1 MANKIEES
9 RRGRLG
15 YGSSYRRGGS
25 NDLGKAAG
33 IGTVL
38 GGQVWMVKPDKEA
51 ATANPCIWM
60 ESGIVRFKT
69 CNNYYDCTTC
79 KYDKGM
85 QKKVDQGR
93 QVSWQEA
100 MRKKEGLERVCR
112 HSLTQRIAKRA
123 CAYDYQ
129 CSKCDFD
136 QFFEDVWTA
145 KTGDRPLE
153 VQDIKGFRVPMGHY
167 FHNGHTWAR
176 IESGGYI
183 RVGMDDFSLKL
194 LGRSDA
200 FDLPLMGKELA
211 RDKAGWG
218 FKREKNRADVLSPV
232 DGVITEV
239 NAALFERP
247 EAANQGPYEGGWLF
261 MVRHPDIKEAMKKL
275 MTDTESLGWMHDE
288 VNTLENMIEEAAGP
302 LAADGGYL
310 AEDIFGNIPGLGW
323 KNLTGTFLRT
333 G

>member
-1 MANKIEES
+1 
-9 RRGRLG
+9 
-15 YGSSYRRGGS
+15 
-25 NDLGKAAG
+25 
-33 IGTVL
+33 
-38 GGQVWMVKPDKEA
+38 
-51 ATANPCIWM
+51 
-60 ESGIVRFKT
+60 
-69 CNNYYDCTTC
+69 
-79 KYDKGM
+79 
-85 QKKVDQGR
+85 
-93 QVSWQEA
+93 
-100 MRKKEGLERVCR
+100 
-112 HSLTQRIAKRA
+112 
-123 CAYDYQ
+123 
-129 CSKCDFD
+129 

-145 KTGDRPLE
+145 KTGGRPIE
-153 VQDIKGFRVPMGHY
+153 VQEVKGFRVPMGHY

-239 NAALFERP
+239 NATLFERP
-247 EAANQGPYEGGWLF
+247 EAANQGPYEDGWIF
-261 MVRHPDIKEAMKKL
+261 TVRHPDIKEAMKKL
-275 MTDTESLGWMHDE
+275 MPDTESLGWMQDE
-288 VNTLENMIEEAAGP
+288 VNTLENMIEEVAGP

-310 AEDIFGNIPGLGW
+310 AEDIFGKLPALGW

-333 G
+333 R